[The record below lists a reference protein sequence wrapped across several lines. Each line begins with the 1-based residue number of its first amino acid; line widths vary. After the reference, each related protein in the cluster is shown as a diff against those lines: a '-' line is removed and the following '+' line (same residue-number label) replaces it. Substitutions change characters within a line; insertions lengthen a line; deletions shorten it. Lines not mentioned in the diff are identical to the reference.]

1 MGGLAPARPSRPN
14 QGRAAAHAGP
24 PPLVTKLR
32 LRRDRD
38 MDLPSAQPAP
48 PRHLRLA
55 QPWPAAAEAGPADAA
70 LVAGLRRGDARAM
83 AAVWSQYHQRIHSFL
98 LRLCRQPELAED
110 LLQETFV
117 RLGRHAA
124 QLAAETPLLP
134 WLYTVARNLYRSDL
148 RKRVGWLR
156 RLPLL
161 HADFE
166 ARDLRTPASA
176 AFSAA
181 PAVFSA
187 SWRYLWRWESL
198 RHSCSTAQP
207 PNPRRRRALLSV
219 AVRRGIHLLRGT
231 PGVRALPWFHSA
243 GGMKLAAGFLFPR
256 ARFTCAC
263 RPGAARRTRR
273 PPSLPTESGARR
285 L

>member
-1 MGGLAPARPSRPN
+1 
-14 QGRAAAHAGP
+14 
-24 PPLVTKLR
+24 
-32 LRRDRD
+32 

-166 ARDLRTPASA
+166 APAPTPWTLTVARDD
-176 AFSAA
+176 
-181 PAVFSA
+181 
-187 SWRYLWRWESL
+187 
-198 RHSCSTAQP
+198 
-207 PNPRRRRALLSV
+207 NRRLEAALLGLADAYREALLLVCVDGVPAEQAAQVLGIEPATLRKRLS
-219 AVRRGIHLLRGT
+219 RGRAQLRA
-231 PGVRALPWFHSA
+231 AL
-243 GGMKLAAGFLFPR
+243 GEE
-256 ARFTCAC
+256 
-263 RPGAARRTRR
+263 
-273 PPSLPTESGARR
+273 LP
-285 L
+285 